1 MTVTALAAVAVATML
16 VLVAGC
22 ASIVPKAAMAL
33 VVLVARGSSCV
44 MQATETTLLARVAA
58 QYGGGSSNSGN

>member
-44 MQATETTLLARVAA
+44 MQATENFI
-58 QYGGGSSNSGN
+58 GKGGSTVWWR